1 MTYIITPEDI
11 QKIRYELNDNA
22 GPGLYILDDS
32 TIIYYLEKNQGV
44 ISRASV
50 DCCRAILLRLSM
62 DSKDQICDILAIKSY
77 KTAEQY
83 RLALELYI
91 KSPELNGMYST
102 VTAWA
107 GGISKSD
114 MQSNIDNLDNN
125 AVLPPVSAICNQS
138 QVDPKTYSTNP
149 FLI

>member
-1 MTYIITPEDI
+1 MAVTPEMISACRTEVGDVVI
-11 QKIRYELNDNA
+11 EL
-22 GPGLYILDDS
+22 PILADS
-32 TIIYYLEKNQGV
+32 EYTYFLEKNSEN
-44 ISRASV
+44 IRRASL
-50 DCCRAILLRLSM
+50 DAAKTILLKLSLN
-62 DSKDQICDILAIKSY
+62 SKSSTVDVLSVNTTM
-77 KTAEQY
+77 TAGDY
-83 RLALELYI
+83 RKALQLYI

-102 VTAWA
+102 VSAWA

-125 AVLPPVSAICNQS
+125 AVLPPVSAIGNQS

>member
-1 MTYIITPEDI
+1 MAVTPEMISACRTEVGDVVI
-11 QKIRYELNDNA
+11 EL
-22 GPGLYILDDS
+22 PILTDS
-32 TIIYYLEKNQGV
+32 EYTYFLEKSSEN
-44 ISRASV
+44 IRRASL
-50 DCCRAILLRLSM
+50 DAAKTILLKISLN
-62 DSKDQICDILAIKSY
+62 SKDSVVDVLSIKTSMQ
-77 KTAEQY
+77 ADQY
-83 RLALELYI
+83 RKALQLYI

-102 VTAWA
+102 VSAWA

-125 AVLPPVSAICNQS
+125 AVLPPVSAIGNQS

>member
-1 MTYIITPEDI
+1 MAVTPEMISACRTEVGDVVI
-11 QKIRYELNDNA
+11 ELPILAYSEYTYFLTKNSENIR
-22 GPGLYILDDS
+22 
-32 TIIYYLEKNQGV
+32 
-44 ISRASV
+44 RASL
-50 DCCRAILLRLSM
+50 DAAKTILLKLSLN
-62 DSKDQICDILAIKSY
+62 SKSSTVDVLSVNTTMVAGD
-77 KTAEQY
+77 Y
-83 RLALELYI
+83 RKALQLYI

-114 MQSNIDNLDNN
+114 MQANVDNLDNN
-125 AVLPPVSAICNQS
+125 AVLPPVSAIGNQS

>member
-1 MTYIITPEDI
+1 MAVTPEMISACRTEVGDVVI
-11 QKIRYELNDNA
+11 ELPILADSEYTYFLTKNSENIR
-22 GPGLYILDDS
+22 
-32 TIIYYLEKNQGV
+32 
-44 ISRASV
+44 RASL
-50 DCCRAILLRLSM
+50 DAAKTILLKLSLN
-62 DSKDQICDILAIKSY
+62 SKSSTVDVLSVNTTMVAGD
-77 KTAEQY
+77 Y
-83 RLALELYI
+83 RKALQLYI

-125 AVLPPVSAICNQS
+125 AVLPPVSAIGNQS
-138 QVDPKTYSTNP
+138 QADPKTYSTNP

>member
-1 MTYIITPEDI
+1 MAVTPEMISACRTEVGDVVI
-11 QKIRYELNDNA
+11 ELPILADSEYTYFLTKNSENIR
-22 GPGLYILDDS
+22 
-32 TIIYYLEKNQGV
+32 
-44 ISRASV
+44 RASL
-50 DCCRAILLRLSM
+50 DAAKTILLKLSLN
-62 DSKDQICDILAIKSY
+62 SKSSTVDVLSVNTTMVAGD
-77 KTAEQY
+77 Y
-83 RLALELYI
+83 RKALQLYI

-114 MQSNIDNLDNN
+114 MQANIDNLDNN
-125 AVLPPVSAICNQS
+125 AILPPVSAIGNQS

>member
-1 MTYIITPEDI
+1 MAVTPEMISACRTEVGDVVI
-11 QKIRYELNDNA
+11 ELPILTDSEYTYFLTKNSENIR
-22 GPGLYILDDS
+22 
-32 TIIYYLEKNQGV
+32 
-44 ISRASV
+44 RASL
-50 DCCRAILLRLSM
+50 DAAKTILLKLSLN
-62 DSKDQICDILAIKSY
+62 SKDSVVDVLSIKTSMQ
-77 KTAEQY
+77 ADQY
-83 RLALELYI
+83 RKALQLYI

-114 MQSNIDNLDNN
+114 MQANIDNLDNN
-125 AVLPPVSAICNQS
+125 AVLPPVSAIGNQS

>member
-1 MTYIITPEDI
+1 MAVTPEMI
-11 QKIRYELNDNA
+11 LSCRYEVGDTSVEL
-22 GPGLYILDDS
+22 PILADS
-32 TIIYYLEKNQGV
+32 EYTYFLEKNSEN
-44 ISRASV
+44 IRRSSLDA
-50 DCCRAILLRLSM
+50 AKTILLKLSLN
-62 DSKDQICDILAIKSY
+62 SKDSVVDVLSIKTSQQADQFR
-77 KTAEQY
+77 K
-83 RLALELYI
+83 ALQLYI

-102 VTAWA
+102 VSAWA

-125 AVLPPVSAICNQS
+125 AVLPPASAIGNQS

>member
-1 MTYIITPEDI
+1 MAVTPEMISACRTEVGDVVI
-11 QKIRYELNDNA
+11 EL
-22 GPGLYILDDS
+22 PILADS
-32 TIIYYLEKNQGV
+32 EYTYFLEKNSEN
-44 ISRASV
+44 IRRASL
-50 DCCRAILLRLSM
+50 DAAKTILLKISLN
-62 DSKDQICDILAIKSY
+62 SKDSVVDVLSIKTSMQ
-77 KTAEQY
+77 ADQY
-83 RLALELYI
+83 RKALQLYI

-102 VTAWA
+102 VSAWA

-125 AVLPPVSAICNQS
+125 AVLPPVSAIGNQS

>member
-1 MTYIITPEDI
+1 MAVTPEMISACRTEVGDVVI
-11 QKIRYELNDNA
+11 EL
-22 GPGLYILDDS
+22 PILTDS
-32 TIIYYLEKNQGV
+32 EYTYFLTKNSENV
-44 ISRASV
+44 RRASL
-50 DCCRAILLRLSM
+50 DAAKTILLKLSLS
-62 DSKDQICDILAIKSY
+62 SKDSVVDVLSIKTSMQ
-77 KTAEQY
+77 ADQY
-83 RLALELYI
+83 RKALQLYI

-114 MQSNIDNLDNN
+114 MQANVDNLDNN
-125 AVLPPVSAICNQS
+125 AVLPPVSAIGNQS